1 MVLHLIGNTT
11 GATGTS
17 STTGVTGATA
27 FYSLASRQWYV
38 LDLPFFIPRFV
49 CIACPWGQLDDST
62 RDWCGVFVKY
72 PGATWVEGYFWLV
85 WCGWVE
91 GYFWLVWVGSF
102 DFNRTLNRY
111 GRPVSG
117 FLYCPGSV
125 SDSANTSLWL
135 LSIDCVLRI
144 SSLSSVRMLAP
155 SFLGF
160 VPSGL
165 GSVVFGNPGLVHIM
179 LSLFYVQ
186 TLCMWFLVFLL
197 SLTF

>member
-1 MVLHLIGNTT
+1 MRFS
-11 GATGTS
+11 A
-17 STTGVTGATA
+17 A
-27 FYSLASRQWYV
+27 FSFANETH
-38 LDLPFFIPRFV
+38 LDLWI
-49 CIACPWGQLDDST
+49 T
-62 RDWCGVFVKY
+62 
-72 PGATWVEGYFWLV
+72 
-85 WCGWVE
+85 
-91 GYFWLVWVGSF
+91 GSF

-111 GRPVSG
+111 GSPVSG

-165 GSVVFGNPGLVHIM
+165 GSVVFGNPGLVHTM
-179 LSLFYVQ
+179 LSLFCVSDSLYVVLGVF
-186 TLCMWFLVFLL
+186 TVFDFLG
-197 SLTF
+197 SLPGPATFMS